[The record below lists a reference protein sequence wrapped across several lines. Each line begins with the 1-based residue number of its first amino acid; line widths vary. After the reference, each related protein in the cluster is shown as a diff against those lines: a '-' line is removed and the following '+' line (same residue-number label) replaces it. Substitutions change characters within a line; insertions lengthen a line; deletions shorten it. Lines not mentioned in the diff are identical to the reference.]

1 MSVVDAFT
9 SFIYSMFANGR
20 MGTWFSSDKAE
31 KESFFMR
38 LTEKAHRLFRRN
50 AVSERIDSVMK
61 DSFFMKVP
69 EAIRRFLA
77 ELSLNVYGMFTVVY
91 GATAIVMY
99 FISFLVNGSYSG
111 SETALITAS
120 ITVICSFPLLASGK
134 PLSTAVADSLIIRS
148 LVLNFFAIPEEKLRQ
163 TKRRGGVV
171 YMFVAVGLGLLLGAA
186 TYFLH
191 PAYVF
196 VILVCITV
204 VSLISANPESG
215 VAMTLLAAPLL
226 QYTAYA
232 EEILVAMVVLTA
244 ISYIIKVLR
253 HRRILS
259 FSTEGLLVLIFCGFI
274 LVASLFSSGGD
285 GAFLNSLIS
294 VLVIVGGFFMPYS
307 LIRGKKL
314 LGSCSKILCV
324 VFTILAIIG
333 VWNVFYNGIV
343 DGVAYSIR
351 DYVQPIFEGNNV
363 YIADSAA
370 VFSVLAVFS
379 VPPIFASMTKKSS
392 AVKTVGLFSLLAL
405 IVGACFIYGTYE
417 TVVAIV
423 IEFCLFWVIYS
434 HKTMSVAIV
443 SLVPLSII
451 LLASP
456 FIMKYVDIQSI
467 SDEIRSH
474 MPLVSPNSSY
484 LLEVGESTLAMLRDN
499 LLGIGA
505 GESTFI
511 SALTPYMDAVSA
523 EAVDPVS
530 FYLQLLCWS
539 GIGGALVFLIFAVTL
554 IKKSFGFLAT
564 ARDKA
569 MRADAL
575 ALTCSLVGA
584 LIFGMVNCLWN
595 DIRMLY
601 IFWACAGLL
610 AGYVREGRA
619 IEELHNY
626 EFAES
631 VDNTD
636 VELRFHK

>member
-1 MSVVDAFT
+1 
-9 SFIYSMFANGR
+9 
-20 MGTWFSSDKAE
+20 
-31 KESFFMR
+31 
-38 LTEKAHRLFRRN
+38 
-50 AVSERIDSVMK
+50 
-61 DSFFMKVP
+61 
-69 EAIRRFLA
+69 
-77 ELSLNVYGMFTVVY
+77 
-91 GATAIVMY
+91 
-99 FISFLVNGSYSG
+99 
-111 SETALITAS
+111 
-120 ITVICSFPLLASGK
+120 
-134 PLSTAVADSLIIRS
+134 
-148 LVLNFFAIPEEKLRQ
+148 
-163 TKRRGGVV
+163 
-171 YMFVAVGLGLLLGAA
+171 MFVAVGLGLLLGAA

-196 VILVCITV
+196 VILVCIAV

-232 EEILVAMVVLTA
+232 EAILVAMVVLTA

-314 LGSCSKILCV
+314 LGSYSKILCV

-333 VWNVFYNGIV
+333 VWNVFYDGIV

-423 IEFCLFWVIYS
+423 IEFCIFWVIYS

-443 SLVPLSII
+443 SLVPLSLI
-451 LLASP
+451 LMASP
-456 FIMKYVDIQSI
+456 FIMKYVDVQSI
-467 SDEIRSH
+467 ADEIRSH

-499 LLGIGA
+499 LFGIGA

-575 ALTCSLVGA
+575 ALTCSFAGA